1 MRDGPCAAAGGN
13 INKLRQAACPVAS
26 PARRSCC
33 SLANGGSASV
43 RHAASCAPG
52 RPAVGR
58 PRRPRR
64 RRAHIYSA
72 ARRRPAVL
80 DAETLARCDAAGIC
94 AAYDR
99 WPEDAAAEYGPGGPE
114 PVDLRTCG
122 RTRHFVFAGMGGSGT
137 VGDAMSSILS
147 KAGVH
152 VDVVKGY
159 VLPRVASRD
168 TVVVATS
175 VSGNTEETVAVLD
188 EACERGCLAVGFSSG
203 GALERLCADRGV
215 PHRRIGARHSP
226 RGSFAAFVYGMLRA
240 LGPVLP
246 GGAAA
251 YAPDSISHM
260 SSLRDRVRSSNL
272 DPSSNPAL
280 ALAEWLSGVPVIYY
294 PAGLRT
300 AAVRFK
306 NSLQENAKM
315 HATAEDVIEA
325 CHNGI
330 VPWALGAAAGRPVL
344 VRGRDD
350 HAKTRQR
357 WSILESMFRD
367 RGIPHYAVDSVGGDI
382 LSKIVN
388 LVYLLDYATI
398 YRAALSGTDP
408 TPIEAIDYVKG
419 RLGGPGGAAPPAA

>member
-1 MRDGPCAAAGGN
+1 M
-13 INKLRQAACPVAS
+13 
-26 PARRSCC
+26 
-33 SLANGGSASV
+33 
-43 RHAASCAPG
+43 
-52 RPAVGR
+52 
-58 PRRPRR
+58 
-64 RRAHIYSA
+64 
-72 ARRRPAVL
+72 L
-80 DAETLARCDAAGIC
+80 DAGALARCDSAGIC

-99 WPEDAAAEYGPGGPE
+99 WPEDAAKEYGPEGPE

-122 RTRHFVFAGMGGSGT
+122 KTRHFVFAGMGGSGT
-137 VGDAMSSILS
+137 VGDAMSALLS

-175 VSGNTEETVAVLD
+175 VSGDTEEAVAVLD
-188 EACERGCLAVGFSSG
+188 EACRRGCLAVGFSSG
-203 GALERLCADRGV
+203 GALERLCAGRGV
-215 PHRRIGARHSP
+215 PHRRIEARHSP
-226 RGSFAAFVYGMLRA
+226 RGSFAAFTYGMLRA

-246 GGAAA
+246 EGAAA
-251 YAPDSISHM
+251 CAPDSISHM
-260 SSLRDRVRSSNL
+260 SALRERVRSSNL
-272 DPSSNPAL
+272 DAASNPAL
-280 ALAEWLSGVPVIYY
+280 ALAEWLSGVPIIYY
-294 PAGLRT
+294 PAGLR
-300 AAVRFK
+300 AAAIRFK

-330 VPWALGAAAGRPVL
+330 VPWAEGAATAGRPVL

-357 WSILESMFRD
+357 WSILESLFRD

-382 LSKIVN
+382 LSKIAS

-419 RLGGPGGAAPPAA
+419 RLAGPDP